1 MNRGTNLRS
10 IDTRYGP
17 AIFPSGGQSELLDSF
32 SYSELKDN
40 EDCPSGSPCDHCIE
54 RNGLI
59 FPTGVDGGHFDRQKK
74 WKKLPLFKGGG
85 SKSGQGKIINHTF
98 IGYED
103 TTTTCGSRQRAMRPW
118 LNPDFTPYNQMINP
132 TFLDQSIDAMTHMGD
147 PARGWANPED
157 CVEFPCTGPQNVV
170 MRMEGVSIR
179 ASRRMSDEDRRR
191 L

>member
-1 MNRGTNLRS
+1 
-10 IDTRYGP
+10 
-17 AIFPSGGQSELLDSF
+17 
-32 SYSELKDN
+32 
-40 EDCPSGSPCDHCIE
+40 
-54 RNGLI
+54 
-59 FPTGVDGGHFDRQKK
+59 
-74 WKKLPLFKGGG
+74 
-85 SKSGQGKIINHTF
+85 
-98 IGYED
+98 
-103 TTTTCGSRQRAMRPW
+103 MRPW

-147 PARGWANPED
+147 PKGGWANPED